1 MRYPFDQNLSF
12 LFFPSFFT
20 HFLGFLFYM
29 AALTGGIF
37 SFFCPVVAFHMGFA
51 YCFLDTGKVPVMMG
65 YPTSVK
71 NGDCG

>member
-1 MRYPFDQNLSF
+1 MRYPLIETSLFFSF

-29 AALTGGIF
+29 AALTGGVF

-65 YPTSVK
+65 GTLLR
-71 NGDCG
+71 

>member
-1 MRYPFDQNLSF
+1 
-12 LFFPSFFT
+12 
-20 HFLGFLFYM
+20 M
-29 AALTGGIF
+29 AALTGGVF

-65 YPTSVK
+65 YPTLVK